1 MVIESLI
8 KPDWVAKNPFYSL
21 FLGITLAFIGT
32 SIGLFVFPDQAA
44 FAGLLFITIAAV
56 PFLQKVIDFEEGKIK
71 GKFSESF
78 WRRNRKI
85 ALIYG
90 LFFLGI
96 VITYLIWMI
105 VLPKNVLPF
114 FFDRQILTL
123 SQPTVLGFFSQI
135 QLNFFGVLIN
145 NLKILALILTLS
157 FIYGMGSILVIA
169 WNASVLG
176 VFIGSFGDYV
186 RFLDFIPHTALEF
199 IGFFFAAMAGGLLS
213 MAFDQNRTQYNST
226 KFWRAIQDCS
236 ALFILGVV
244 LIAAGAL
251 VELRLF

>member
-1 MVIESLI
+1 MVVESLI
-8 KPDWVAKNPFYSL
+8 RPDWVAKNPFYSL

-44 FAGLLFITIAAV
+44 FAGLLFVTIAAV
-56 PFLQKVIDFEEGKIK
+56 PFLQKIVDFEEEKKGKIA
-71 GKFSESF
+71 ESF
-78 WRRNRKI
+78 WLRNRKI

-90 LFFLGI
+90 LFFLGV
-96 VITYLIWMI
+96 VITYLVWML
-105 VLPKNVLPF
+105 VLPKGVLPF

-123 SQPTVLGFFSQI
+123 SQPTVLGFFSQV
-135 QLNFFGVLIN
+135 QLSFFGVLIN
-145 NLKILALILTLS
+145 NLKILALILLLS
-157 FIYGMGSILVIA
+157 FIYGMGSILVIT

-186 RFLDFIPHTALEF
+186 SFIEFIPHTALEF
-199 IGFFFAAMAGGLLS
+199 TGFFFAAMAGGLLS
-213 MAFDQNRTQYNST
+213 MAFDENRAQYNSE

-244 LIAAGAL
+244 LIIAGAL
-251 VELRLF
+251 VEMRLF